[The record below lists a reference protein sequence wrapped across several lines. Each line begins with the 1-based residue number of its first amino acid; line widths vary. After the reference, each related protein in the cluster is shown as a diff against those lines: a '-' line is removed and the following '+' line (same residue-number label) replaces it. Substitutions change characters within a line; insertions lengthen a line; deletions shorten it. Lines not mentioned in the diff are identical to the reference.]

1 MANIIKIKRS
11 ETSNSIPT
19 TSDIAVGE
27 ICMNIADQKL
37 YTRKSDDSIVTI
49 SDAID
54 PIFSLR
60 SELCFISES

>member
-11 ETSNSIPT
+11 ETSNSVPT

-37 YTRKSDDSIVTI
+37 YTR
-49 SDAID
+49 
-54 PIFSLR
+54 R
-60 SELCFISES
+60 